1 MVARRRTSTAS
12 ASPPFRVRLEPDI
25 RRRAEVAL
33 DAMGLSLGGYLNM
46 AVAAAARGDVNPM
59 DFMRP
64 GPKTLAAIK
73 ELQDGG
79 GKSFASVDELM
90 ADLNADDEAFVP
102 VQG

>member
-1 MVARRRTSTAS
+1 MGVQRRISTAS
-12 ASPPFRVRLEPDI
+12 ASPPFSVRLDPNV
-25 RRRAEVAL
+25 RRRAEIAL

-59 DFMRP
+59 DFMSP

-73 ELQDGG
+73 ELQEGG

-90 ADLNADDEAFVP
+90 ADLNADD
-102 VQG
+102 